1 MKWISREKIE
11 KGPRCSARFL
21 ERELKA
27 KRYENGAHSAVEHD
41 DYSALP

>member
-11 KGPRCSARFL
+11 KGPRGSAHFV

-27 KRYENGAHSAVEHD
+27 KRYENGAHSAVQRD
-41 DYSALP
+41 DYAALP